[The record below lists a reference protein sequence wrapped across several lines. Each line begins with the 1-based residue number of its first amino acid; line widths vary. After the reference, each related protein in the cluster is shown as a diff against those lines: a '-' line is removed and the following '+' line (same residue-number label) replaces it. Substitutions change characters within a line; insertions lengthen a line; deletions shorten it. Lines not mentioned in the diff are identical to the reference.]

1 MPFIRESVIV
11 TVNALGEPHVAPL
24 GITEDG
30 EELIIAPFRPSRTL
44 DNLLRTRT
52 ATINY
57 VTDARIFAG
66 LVSRRRTDWP
76 VVPTGDGYRLEAA
89 LSHEEIE
96 IYDILADE
104 TRPRFHCRSRMVFTH
119 RPFMGMNRAE
129 AAVLE
134 AAILCTRLNMLPK
147 EKVRAEMAYLEI
159 AIGKTAGPAEREA
172 WDWLVEM
179 IDAAYGAEA

>member
-11 TVNALGEPHVAPL
+11 TLNALGEPHVAPL
-24 GITEDG
+24 GIIEDG
-30 EELIIAPFRPSRTL
+30 QDLIIAPFRPSRTL
-44 DNLLRTRT
+44 DNLVRTRV

-57 VTDARIFAG
+57 LTDARVFAG
-66 LVSRRRTDWP
+66 LVSGRCVDWP
-76 VVPTGDGYRLEAA
+76 LVRTRDCYRLEAA

-96 IYDILADE
+96 IYDIVADE
-104 TRPRFHCRSRMVFTH
+104 TRPRFYCRSRMVFTH

-134 AAILCTRLNMLPK
+134 AAILCTRLKMLPK
-147 EKVRAEMAYLEI
+147 DKVKAEMAYLEI

-172 WDWLVEM
+172 WGWLVEM
-179 IDAAYGAEA
+179 IADAGATA